1 MNAVSPAPTFPV
13 FQWRAA
19 LLAVMLTLVGII
31 VIYRETALGMVS
43 IWWRSETFTH
53 AFLVAPI
60 SLWLI
65 WEKRK
70 VLARFQP
77 QPSLWLALPLLAL
90 AFAWLLG
97 ELAAVNAVTQL
108 AMTAMLILAVPL
120 VIGIPAARQILF
132 PLCFLLFAV
141 PIGEFVMPKFM
152 EWTATMTVLGLRAS
166 GVPVYQEG
174 LQFVIPSGRWSV
186 VEACSGVRYLIASVT
201 VGTIFAYLNY
211 RSLKRRLIFVGVS
224 IIVPV
229 IANWVRAYMIV
240 MLGHLSGNELAVG
253 ADHLIYGWVF
263 FGIIILIM
271 FAIGMRWREDDDD
284 AALLAATVATSVA
297 FNAKSHAKRHGTAQ
311 GFVIAPLL
319 ALSVALLPYG
329 ALKMLDAQNS
339 GAAPTLSAQALATG
353 GWVQDA
359 QALSNWQPAFA
370 NPSAIE
376 IATFSQGAQRVG
388 VHIAYY
394 RHQGYDR
401 KLISSENALVKS
413 GDENWLQIEQGSH
426 PVTVAGKHLIVRSA
440 QLKQQSA
447 LTAEPVRLRVWQWY
461 WIDGQL
467 TSSDHLGKL
476 WLALARLRGHGDDA
490 AAVFVYAQED
500 LPGGAEAALEKFLAE
515 TGPALG
521 TLLEQARLAR

>member
-1 MNAVSPAPTFPV
+1 MSAVSPAPTFHWRFAV
-13 FQWRAA
+13 FSI
-19 LLAVMLTLVGII
+19 LAVVLGLIA
-31 VIYRETALGMVS
+31 IYRDTAFGMVS
-43 IWWRSETFTH
+43 IWWRSGTFTH

-70 VLARFQP
+70 VLARYQP
-77 QPSLWLALPLLAL
+77 QPAVWLVLPLLIL
-90 AFAWLLG
+90 VFVWLLG

-108 AMTAMLILAVPL
+108 AFVAMLILSVPL

-132 PLCFLLFAV
+132 PLCFLFFAV

-186 VEACSGVRYLIASVT
+186 VEACSGVRYLIASIT
-201 VGTIFAYLNY
+201 VGTLFAYLNY

-224 IIVPV
+224 IVVPI
-229 IANWVRAYMIV
+229 IANWIRAYMIV
-240 MLGHLSGNELAVG
+240 MLGHLSGNEIATG
-253 ADHLIYGWVF
+253 ADHLVYGWVF

-271 FAIGMRWREDDDD
+271 FAIGMRWREDDDEVAMAETV
-284 AALLAATVATSVA
+284 AASATTSADSHDPARSFIAAT
-297 FNAKSHAKRHGTAQ
+297 
-311 GFVIAPLL
+311 LL
-319 ALSVALLPYG
+319 TLGVALLPFG
-329 ALKMLDAQNS
+329 ALKVLDAQNS
-339 GAAPTLSAQALATG
+339 VSAPTLSMQALATG

-359 QALSNWQPAFA
+359 EVLSTWQPAFA
-370 NPSAIE
+370 NPSATE
-376 IATFSQGAQRVG
+376 IASFSQGMQRVG
-388 VHIAYY
+388 VQINYY

-413 GDENWLQIEQGSH
+413 GDENWFQVERGTH
-426 PVTVAGKHLIVRSA
+426 AVTLAGQSLVVQST

-447 LTAEPVRLRVWQWY
+447 LTTEPVRLRIWQWY

-467 TSSDHLGKL
+467 TSSDPLGKL
-476 WLALARLRGHGDDA
+476 WLALARLRGHGDDS
-490 AAVFVYAQED
+490 AAVFIYAREES
-500 LPGGAEAALEKFLAE
+500 PGGADAVLKKFLAE
-515 TGPALG
+515 AGPALG
-521 TLLEQARLAR
+521 TALEQARRAR

>member
-1 MNAVSPAPTFPV
+1 MNAVSPMPSSDRLKI
-13 FQWRAA
+13 FQWRSA
-19 LLAVMLTLVGII
+19 MLSII
-31 VIYRETALGMVS
+31 VVVVGFIAIYRDTALGMVS

-60 SLWLI
+60 SFWLI

-77 QPSLWLALPLLAL
+77 QPALWLALPLLAL

-108 AMTAMLILAVPL
+108 AFTAMLILAVPL

-132 PLCFLLFAV
+132 PLCFLFFAV
-141 PIGEFVMPKFM
+141 PIGEFVMPRFM
-152 EWTATMTVLGLRAS
+152 EWTAAMTVLGLRAS

-186 VEACSGVRYLIASVT
+186 VEACSGVRYLIASLT
-201 VGTIFAYLNY
+201 VGTLFAYLNY

-263 FGIIILIM
+263 FGIVIMIM
-271 FAIGMRWREDDDD
+271 FAIGMRWREDDDVAD
-284 AALLAATVATSVA
+284 QMAETVAASA
-297 FNAKSHAKRHGTAQ
+297 AANLKSHSTTQ
-311 GFVIAPLL
+311 DFVMATLL
-319 ALSVALLPYG
+319 ALSIALLPYG
-329 ALKMLDAQNS
+329 SLKVLDAQNS
-339 GAAPTLSAQALATG
+339 GAAPVLSTQALATG
-353 GWVQDA
+353 GWIRET
-359 QALSNWQPAFA
+359 QALSTWQPAFA
-370 NPSAIE
+370 NPSITENAS
-376 IATFSQGAQRVG
+376 FSQGARRVG
-388 VHIAYY
+388 MHIAYY

-401 KLISSENALVKS
+401 KLISSENVLVKS
-413 GDENWLQIEQGSH
+413 GDENWLQVEQGSH
-426 PVTVAGKHLIVRSA
+426 PVTLAGKNLIVRSA
-440 QLKQQSA
+440 LLKQQGA
-447 LTAEPVRLRVWQWY
+447 LTAEPVQLRVWQWY
-461 WIDGQL
+461 WIDGRL
-467 TSSDHLGKL
+467 TSSDPLGKL
-476 WLALARLRGHGDDA
+476 WLALARLLGHGDDS
-490 AAVFVYAQED
+490 AAVFIYARED
-500 LPGGAEAALEKFLAE
+500 SPGGADAVLERFLAE

-521 TLLEQARLAR
+521 AVLEQARHAR